1 MKKQK
6 NPKNVKRGRRNRQ
19 RGAELQREAVK
30 AFKTYSVPCF
40 NRDRGGANHEKGD
53 IEVDGWWLG
62 CKRRSRIPSWLVP
75 EKTEVGVIYRGD
87 RMPPFV
93 SLPLGPVTRL
103 IGEAIEAGINVKEI
117 MGGKLGNESDRE
129 E

>member
-1 MKKQK
+1 MKLVKQK

-19 RGAELQREAVK
+19 RGAELQREVVK
-30 AFKTYSVPCF
+30 AFKTYSVECF

-53 IEVDGWWLG
+53 VEVDGWWLG

-75 EKTEVGVIYRGD
+75 EKTEVGVVYRGD

-93 SLPLGPVTRL
+93 SLPLGPIARL

-117 MGGKLGNESDRE
+117 MGGKLGNESD
-129 E
+129 